1 MDTRRVGR
9 WRVKVI
15 LSRAFES
22 TMPIEIPDDY
32 ARVVAATG
40 VTMIPLFYGA
50 YRVMRARKTYDVKY
64 PNLYAPENHPHKKA
78 FDCAQ
83 RGHQN
88 TLENYAST
96 VACGLVSGLAYP
108 SASAALMTV
117 WSVGRVMYARGYA
130 EGGPSGR
137 RTGAMV
143 AHVGDVPLFFM
154 TFAAAW
160 KLMA

>member
-1 MDTRRVGR
+1 
-9 WRVKVI
+9 
-15 LSRAFES
+15 
-22 TMPIEIPDDY
+22 MPIEIPDDY

-96 VACGLVSGLAYP
+96 VACGLAVSYTHLTLP
-108 SASAALMTV
+108 TTLCV
-117 WSVGRVMYARGYA
+117 
-130 EGGPSGR
+130 
-137 RTGAMV
+137 
-143 AHVGDVPLFFM
+143 
-154 TFAAAW
+154 
-160 KLMA
+160 

>member
-1 MDTRRVGR
+1 
-9 WRVKVI
+9 
-15 LSRAFES
+15 
-22 TMPIEIPDDY
+22 
-32 ARVVAATG
+32 
-40 VTMIPLFYGA
+40 MIPLFYGA
-50 YRVMRARKTYDVKY
+50 YRVMRARKTYEVKY
-64 PNLYAPENHPHKKA
+64 PNLYAPESHPHKKA
-78 FDCAQ
+78 FDCVQ

-96 VACGLVSGLAYP
+96 VTCGLVSGLAYP
-108 SASAALMTV
+108 SASAALMMV